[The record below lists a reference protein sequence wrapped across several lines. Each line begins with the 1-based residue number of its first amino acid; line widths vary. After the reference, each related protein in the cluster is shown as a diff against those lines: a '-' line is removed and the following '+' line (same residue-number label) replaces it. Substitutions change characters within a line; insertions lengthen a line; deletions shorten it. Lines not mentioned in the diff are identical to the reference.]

1 MRRAWKVDAIGVAA
15 VLGITGIGY
24 LAGVGPMVRDRVAEV
39 EEAASIQLAQG
50 ELESVDRDLA
60 RAQAL
65 VNGLKNK
72 VERRGV
78 RLQPVSAQHER
89 NRELAQLARELGV
102 EITQITP
109 GEPRSQGA
117 VPGLVIVPMKIS
129 GVGGY
134 PQSTRFLARL
144 HAVFPDMAIASLSLE
159 HVPGKDAGASSFSV
173 DLRWH
178 AEQVATSAASGET
191 P

>member
-1 MRRAWKVDAIGVAA
+1 
-15 VLGITGIGY
+15 
-24 LAGVGPMVRDRVAEV
+24 VAEV